1 MAKGGDGMERCSW
14 CGMDE
19 LYVRYHD
26 EEWGVPVHD
35 DRKHFEFLVL
45 EAAQAGL
52 SWLTILRR
60 REGYRRAY
68 AGFDPAVVAQYD
80 ERKVAELM
88 ADPGIVRNR
97 RKIQSSIANAARFME
112 VQREFGSF
120 DSYLWG
126 FVGGKTVVNRW
137 QSLEEIPAK
146 TALSEEISRDLLRRG
161 FSFVG
166 PTIVYAHLQA
176 AGLVNDHLAG
186 CFRHGQLRGEGGSRD
201 C

>member
-1 MAKGGDGMERCSW
+1 VVEERTVERCPW
-14 CGMDE
+14 CGTDE

-35 DRKHFEFLVL
+35 DGRHFEFLVL

-52 SWLTILRR
+52 SWLAILRR

-68 AGFDPAVVAQYD
+68 AGFDPATVAGYD
-80 ERKVAELM
+80 ERKVEELM
-88 ADPGIVRNR
+88 ADPGIIRNLRKVR
-97 RKIQSSIANAARFME
+97 SSINNAARFLE
-112 VQREFGSF
+112 VQGEFGSF

-126 FVGGKTVVNRW
+126 FVDGRPVVNRW
-137 QSLEEIPAK
+137 RSLAEIPAK
-146 TALSEEISRDLLRRG
+146 TALSEEVSRDLLRRG

-176 AGLVNDHLAG
+176 AGLVNDHLVS
-186 CFRHGQLRGEGGSRD
+186 CFRHGEVGG
-201 C
+201 